1 MLLTIR
7 AATAVAMFVAAAVLP
22 IARAEAKQVAAVL
35 RAASGTVDITPSG
48 PAYIAGYG
56 QNRRS
61 IDARDRLS
69 ARCLMLESGKTRIAI
84 VSCDLI
90 GIPRY
95 EAQRIRDRI
104 RSVPPEH
111 VYLAA
116 THTHSGPDTV
126 GQWGPDIRTR
136 GVDEAWMEE
145 FRRKVAD
152 LVDSVAGHLRPANI
166 RFASTS
172 DIKGISKNIRV
183 PRILDTELGV
193 MQVKGITDGKCIATL
208 VNYACHPE
216 VLNTRH
222 MTADFP
228 HWLYETVEARAG
240 GVCLYLN
247 GAQGGM
253 ITADYDESTTAKGE
267 NWPAAETIGRNLG
280 SYVLQILEAAKP
292 EAQTAITTQRTVF
305 MVPLENRMF
314 EALIK
319 LKVFQGNALKNG
331 ELETEVNRF
340 TIGPAEF
347 LTIPGE
353 ALPNVGFFLKRHMK
367 GQPRFLLGL
376 TCDFLGYIL
385 TPEDYGLKIYEYE
398 TSVSV
403 GSQMEPLM
411 VRHLLGLEPKDGHAA
426 RSAEQKN

>member
-7 AATAVAMFVAAAVLP
+7 AATALAMFVAASVMP
-22 IARAEAKQVAAVL
+22 IAHAGANQGAAVF
-35 RAASGTVDITPSG
+35 RAASGMVDITPSS

-61 IDARDRLS
+61 IDAHDRIS

-104 RSVPPEH
+104 KSLPPEH
-111 VYLAA
+111 VYIAA

-136 GVDEAWMEE
+136 GVDEAWMED

-152 LVDSVAGHLRPANI
+152 LVDSVAGHLRPADI

-172 DIKGISKNIRV
+172 DIKGVSKNIRV

-222 MTADFP
+222 ITADFP
-228 HWLYETVEARAG
+228 HWLYETVEARTG

-267 NWPAAETIGRNLG
+267 NWPAAEAIGRSLG
-280 SYVLQILEAAKP
+280 SYVLKILEGAKP
-292 EAQTAITTQRTVF
+292 EAQTAITTRRSVF

-353 ALPNVGFFLKRHMK
+353 ALPNLGFYLKRHMK

-385 TPEDYGLKIYEYE
+385 TPEDYGLKLYEYE

-411 VRHLLGLEPKDGHAA
+411 VRNLLGLVPTDEHTP
-426 RSAEQKN
+426 RSAEQKH